1 VVAYNH
7 FSTKIRGVE
16 NEMSHFA
23 ADYLNML
30 KRDLMRKGR
39 QEEAPNPAPEQRF
52 ALQD

>member
-1 VVAYNH
+1 
-7 FSTKIRGVE
+7 
-16 NEMSHFA
+16 MSHFA

-39 QEEAPNPAPEQRF
+39 QEEAAPNQGPEQRF